1 MVTKVVMPKYGWTMT
16 EGKVLKWLKKEG
28 ELVKKGEPLF
38 EMESEKTVTQVEAEA
53 SGILRKILVQ
63 EGTVVPVGETIAIL
77 TEPGEEL
84 PSSDTLKQMVEE
96 KPQIVEE
103 EKIKISPAA
112 RKLAEEHGIDITKI
126 KGTGPD
132 GRIVKEDILRV
143 IESEKEVVKVSSLP
157 AKIIPLE
164 GMRKIIAE
172 RMALSARTTARVLLT
187 IDVDMSEV
195 SKLRQSLLEDVEKKW
210 GVRLTYTDI
219 LVKAV
224 AKALEEHPIVN
235 SILVE
240 DKIHV
245 MESINIGVAVAL
257 KDGLIVPVVREA
269 NKKSLIEIALQ
280 LKELIEKARQG
291 KLSTEEATGGTFTI
305 SNLGMYGVGVQMQI
319 INPPEVAILGVG
331 AITDKPVV
339 INGQISIRPM
349 MTLSLVF
356 DHRALDGAPAAEF
369 LVTLKRILENPYI
382 LLI

>member
-38 EMESEKTVTQVEAEA
+38 EMESEKTVTQVEAET

-339 INGQISIRPM
+339 INGQITIRPM

>member
-38 EMESEKTVTQVEAEA
+38 EMESEKTVTQVEAET

-331 AITDKPVV
+331 AITDKPAV
-339 INGQISIRPM
+339 INGQITIRPM

>member
-157 AKIIPLE
+157 AKIIALE

-331 AITDKPVV
+331 AITDKPAV
-339 INGQISIRPM
+339 INGQITIRPM

>member
-339 INGQISIRPM
+339 INGQITIRPM

>member
-38 EMESEKTVTQVEAEA
+38 EMESEKTVTQVEAET

-172 RMALSARTTARVLLT
+172 RMTLSARTTARVLLT

-339 INGQISIRPM
+339 INGQITIRPM

>member
-38 EMESEKTVTQVEAEA
+38 EMESEKTVTQVEAET

-172 RMALSARTTARVLLT
+172 RMTLSARTTARVLLT

-331 AITDKPVV
+331 AITDKPAV
-339 INGQISIRPM
+339 INGQITIRPM